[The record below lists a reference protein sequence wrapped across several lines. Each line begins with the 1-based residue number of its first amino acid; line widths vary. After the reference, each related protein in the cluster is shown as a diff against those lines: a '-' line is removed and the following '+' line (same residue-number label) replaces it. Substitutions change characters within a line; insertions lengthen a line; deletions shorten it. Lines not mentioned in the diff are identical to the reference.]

1 MSISCHRQISDEKKG
16 EQKDNTA
23 QLNTSARPVLHVT
36 GETGTSW
43 EHGSSARS
51 CQLFC
56 PSLPPPLSRPIHPQH
71 GAWSMRWRGT
81 DRPTDLLTDDNP
93 ALSGRGERADCGPHH
108 LSRVLLPN
116 RAINSAPYI
125 QVPPSAQHSVG
136 KRQPAL
142 LEMQPKARSVSRP
155 RRIACIPI
163 TGRFSDTLSS
173 RRFHVDIPN
182 RKGRPR

>member
-1 MSISCHRQISDEKKG
+1 MDWQEGAQIEIEMNKEVVKSSRPAKPAGTARQQGKGGCDSRAKSRNVRLGEAVMSISCHRQISDEKKR
-16 EQKDNTA
+16 ENRRTTTA

-93 ALSGRGERADCGPHH
+93 ALSGRGERAHCGPHH
-108 LSRVLLPN
+108 TL
-116 RAINSAPYI
+116 
-125 QVPPSAQHSVG
+125 
-136 KRQPAL
+136 
-142 LEMQPKARSVSRP
+142 ARPVAEQS
-155 RRIACIPI
+155 
-163 TGRFSDTLSS
+163 
-173 RRFHVDIPN
+173 H
-182 RKGRPR
+182 